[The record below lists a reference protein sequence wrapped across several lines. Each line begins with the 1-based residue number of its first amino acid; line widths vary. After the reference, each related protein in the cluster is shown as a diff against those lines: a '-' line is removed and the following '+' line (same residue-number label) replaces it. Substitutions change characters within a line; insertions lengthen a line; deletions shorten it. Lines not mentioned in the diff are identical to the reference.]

1 MPQWWAGEIS
11 TNEVINSLGG
21 LVDFLLGTDDPTS
34 ASQVAGSSTTP
45 QATTSNSHPTQ
56 TTPPVDPE
64 RNDSNRPTFNER

>member
-34 ASQVAGSSTTP
+34 ASQVAGPSTTP
-45 QATTSNSHPTQ
+45 QATTSNSHSTQ
-56 TTPPVDPE
+56 TTPLVNPE
-64 RNDSNRPTFNER
+64 SNDSNQPTFNER